1 MIKCPPPKK
10 KNKNIDFDCLF
21 NGFDTVGPSPL
32 EFFEGPNIGFNGFW
46 MVFEIS
52 REMVNHGLEVNN
64 GLDVN
69 VFGLQLQCA
78 ASMNIKD
85 NWQW

>member
-1 MIKCPPPKK
+1 
-10 KNKNIDFDCLF
+10 
-21 NGFDTVGPSPL
+21 
-32 EFFEGPNIGFNGFW
+32 

-64 GLDVN
+64 FLGVN

-78 ASMNIKD
+78 ASMDIKD
-85 NWQW
+85 KWQ